1 MSCLKQLVDC
11 IDVKI
16 GGHQKVNE
24 ENMDFKC
31 FVAGYLNQ
39 ILRTESFKG
48 LTIEIKERVGH
59 LYFLANLMCRF
70 DDFQKVLK
78 EYTFVQESI
87 QNGTVS
93 WEDSEY
99 FRIWERHICSE
110 IGLENVTRLE
120 VNEIVDA
127 LKESDSDDEEKKINK
142 CVALYECKACNFK
155 SKTKKVMERHKLEK
169 HDEKAHCGDCD
180 EFFATYEAYK
190 VHMGSHVS
198 RKCHIC
204 GKSVFKKSYGV
215 HLKTHADSR
224 EQICITCGKKVIN
237 MSNHAN
243 THKNKDFS
251 CPHCD
256 YKTNVEYNVNLHIQR
271 KHSKVDP
278 VQCPL
283 CGKIIKALKKSRLE
297 CHIRR
302 CSVNSSNRE
311 RHVCHVCEKTFA
323 DKSGLRTHIKLVHNK
338 SVPKTKCDL
347 CNYQGSSRNNVFM
360 HKKRVHEGKPLREE
374 CPHCLRRVIVMST
387 HISRYHGELTVNQD
401 PGDVKL

>member
-24 ENMDFKC
+24 ENMDFKS
-31 FVAGYLNQ
+31 FVAGYLGQ
-39 ILRTESFKG
+39 ILRTEAFKG

-99 FRIWERHICSE
+99 FRIWESHILSE
-110 IGLENVTRLE
+110 IGLENVTKVV
-120 VNEIVDA
+120 VNKNVDPS
-127 LKESDSDDEEKKINK
+127 KESDSNDEEKKVNK
-142 CVALYECKACNFK
+142 RVALFECKACNFM
-155 SKTKKVMERHKLEK
+155 SKTEKVMERHKLEK
-169 HDEKAHCGDCD
+169 HGEKPHCEDCD
-180 EFFATYEAYK
+180 EFFATYEDYK
-190 VHMGSHVS
+190 DHMRTHVS
-198 RKCHIC
+198 RKCNIC
-204 GKSVFKKSYGV
+204 GKSVLKQSFGV
-215 HLKTHADSR
+215 HVRTHSDSR
-224 EQICITCGKKVIN
+224 EKICITCGKKVIN
-237 MSNHAN
+237 MFNHAI

-251 CPHCD
+251 CSHCD
-256 YKTNVEYNVNLHIQR
+256 YKTNVEYNLSLHIKR

-302 CSVNSSNRE
+302 CSANSSKERKE
-311 RHVCHVCEKTFA
+311 RHVCHVCQKTFA
-323 DKSGLRTHIKLVHNK
+323 DKSGLRTHSRLVHEK
-338 SVPKTKCDL
+338 SVPMTKCDL
-347 CNYQGSSRNNVFM
+347 CSYQGSSRNNVFM

-374 CPHCLRRVIVMST
+374 CPHCRRRVIVMST

-401 PGDVKL
+401 PM